1 MARPLRRKFEAAEL
15 TNRAKSGPYGIAI
28 MSDGMVWYSESG
40 VKPNTIIPF
49 DPRTEKFA
57 RANIPSGGGTAG
69 NMAAT
74 SDGRVYI
81 ACSGV
86 DKVGVVEPVR

>member
-1 MARPLRRKFEAAEL
+1 
-15 TNRAKSGPYGIAI
+15 
-28 MSDGMVWYSESG
+28 MVWYSESG
-40 VKPNTIIPF
+40 VKPNTIIQF
-49 DPRTEKFA
+49 DPKTEQFA
-57 RANIPSGGGTAG
+57 RAIIPSGGGTVR

-86 DKVGVVEPVR
+86 NKVGVVERAR

>member
-1 MARPLRRKFEAAEL
+1 MNTTTVSPTSIPDPVA
-15 TNRAKSGPYGIAI
+15 GPP
-28 MSDGMVWYSESG
+28 
-40 VKPNTIIPF
+40 K
-49 DPRTEKFA
+49 TEKSA
-57 RANIPSGGGTAG
+57 RAIISSGGGTVR

-86 DKVGVVEPVR
+86 NKVGVVERAR